1 VKKIALIEDDPDLF
15 DLLQHNLRKQSYEVT
30 GQQTGEAALEFLRRE
45 RPDLLLL
52 DVLLPGQDGI
62 EICKQVKADQEIRSM
77 PVMFL
82 SALDSETDRVLGLEM
97 GAEDYVV
104 KPFSMRELLARI
116 KARLRSQPAAAP
128 PPAPEVDRI
137 QCGPL
142 ELDPARHSVRLQG
155 RPVELT
161 ATEFRL
167 LEHFMRHPGLVFQRS
182 RLLDAVWTNRTD
194 VMERTVDAYV
204 VRLRNKLEDE
214 PTKPRW
220 IESMRG
226 VGYRFRP
233 ES

>member
-1 VKKIALIEDDPDLF
+1 MKKIALIEDDPDLF
-15 DLLQHNLRKQSYEVT
+15 DLLQHNLRKQSYEFT

-62 EICKQVKADQEIRSM
+62 EICKQVKADDEIRSM

-104 KPFSMRELLARI
+104 KPFSMRELLARV
-116 KARLRSQPAAAP
+116 KARLRSQPAP
-128 PPAPEVDRI
+128 PTPEFERI
-137 QCGPL
+137 QNGPL
-142 ELDPARHSVRLQG
+142 ELDRARHSVHLHG
-155 RPVELT
+155 KPVQLT

-182 RLLDAVWTNRTD
+182 RLLDAVWANRTD

-214 PTKPRW
+214 PSKPRW